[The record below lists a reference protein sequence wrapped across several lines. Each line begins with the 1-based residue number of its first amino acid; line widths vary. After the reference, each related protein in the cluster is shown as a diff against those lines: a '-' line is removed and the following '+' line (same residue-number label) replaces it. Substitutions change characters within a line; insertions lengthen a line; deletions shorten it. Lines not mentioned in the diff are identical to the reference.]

1 MKKYFPTTY
10 TILSLSILF
19 CLSISIASC
28 KDDQPITPQEEPL
41 PEENKPE
48 ENEENKPESGNE
60 QQQNEPIIYEQF
72 EGYMLTLDPSEKPT
86 LGGYEAEKNI
96 PAAKLMGISHEYT
109 FSNDMM
115 KDNNQNINL
124 GYECKLQQVG
134 NYLVV
139 FAHYKGIKDDNQP
152 SKITIIKAKDMNKE
166 REVEY
171 MLDEYEYL
179 DFIFATSDKRV
190 IYGLYD
196 SEIHSFD
203 LETQEKKQATTMN
216 YNWRTVAVDQNG
228 CLLIGKDNVLSK
240 YDSEKFTEKANIS
253 LPETFDKIYKLNDD
267 YVLAK
272 AKNYY
277 LISTSDMKLIAKFD
291 LPKNVSERDLIYD
304 KKGNRIFVPG
314 KDKTKNIIYNMCFN
328 NKEPQLTKFYIIPP
342 KDINMDK
349 TNIGNA
355 KLGINP
361 DTYDLYIANIQDQY
375 ILETPEV
382 NRNTGSGRITR
393 ISLKEEKKLPVA
405 QADKV
410 EKIDDMYSFSPFVYI
425 SPSSKPAQ

>member
-1 MKKYFPTTY
+1 MKKI
-10 TILSLSILF
+10 ILRKSILA
-19 CLSISIASC
+19 SISLIFSLFPFFSFVSC
-28 KDDQPITPQEEPL
+28 SDDNEPATQH
-41 PEENKPE
+41 KPE
-48 ENEENKPESGNE
+48 TPNSEGDTPVT
-60 QQQNEPIIYEQF
+60 YEQF
-72 EGYMLTLDPSEKPT
+72 EGYMFVLDPSQKPT
-86 LGGYEAEKNI
+86 LGGYEAERNV
-96 PAAKLMGISHEYT
+96 PPAKLMSISREYSFT
-109 FSNDMM
+109 TDIL
-115 KDNNQNINL
+115 KDNNLNINL
-124 GYECKLQQVG
+124 GFECKLQKIG
-134 NYLVV
+134 SYLIV
-139 FAHYKGIKDDNQP
+139 FAHYKDIKEDNLP
-152 SKITIIKAKDMNKE
+152 SKITVIRAKDLHKE

-179 DFIFATSDKRV
+179 DFMFATSDKRV

-203 LETQEKKQATTMN
+203 LETKEKKQATTIN

-228 CLLIGKDNVLSK
+228 CLLMGKENILSK
-240 YDSEKFTEKANIS
+240 YDSEKFTEKAQVS
-253 LPETFDKIYKLNDD
+253 LPETFDRIYQLNDD
-267 YVLAK
+267 YVLAT
-272 AKNYY
+272 AKNNY
-277 LISTSDMKLIAKFD
+277 LISTSEMKIIAQFN
-291 LPKNVSERDLIYD
+291 LPKNVSVKDLIYD

-314 KDKTKNIIYNMCFN
+314 KDKTKNRIYNMCFN
-328 NKEPQLTKFYIIPP
+328 NKDPQLTEFYIIPP

-393 ISLKEEKKLPVA
+393 ISLKEEKPLPVA

-410 EKIDDMYSFSPFVYI
+410 EKIDDMYSFSPFFYLN
-425 SPSSKPAQ
+425 PPKNK